1 MRESCQCPTMACY
14 VFLVSMKQ
22 KNIEGTG
29 IEFQKSKERLA
40 YRFCLSKKTAG
51 IFLPALNYVHSL
63 FISSFLFFPL
73 SLSLYLNRHSL
84 RLIGRWINGII
95 HFEIWM
101 NHITIVTTSFITV
114 HMDRVYWGGNKKKS
128 CTSKKVHSCVL
139 RSPSIMPP
147 QSG

>member
-1 MRESCQCPTMACY
+1 MACY

-51 IFLPALNYVHSL
+51 IFLPALNYVQSR

-73 SLSLYLNRHSL
+73 SLSLSFNMHSL
-84 RLIGRWINGII
+84 SLIGRWINRVI
-95 HFEIWM
+95 HIEIWL
-101 NHITIVTTSFITV
+101 NHMIIVNNSIIKINTKNSLC
-114 HMDRVYWGGNKKKS
+114 G
-128 CTSKKVHSCVL
+128 TSK
-139 RSPSIMPP
+139 
-147 QSG
+147 